1 MRVRFVKIPLWQF
14 VLVAAFVLAVATAL
28 AIVAFGVFL
37 IAVPLLLIAAVAYQL
52 FGRGRSRP
60 AGSHR
65 ASQSTVIDVDYR
77 VIDNERHRLDDRSSK
92 HD

>member
-52 FGRGRSRP
+52 FGRGRSHP